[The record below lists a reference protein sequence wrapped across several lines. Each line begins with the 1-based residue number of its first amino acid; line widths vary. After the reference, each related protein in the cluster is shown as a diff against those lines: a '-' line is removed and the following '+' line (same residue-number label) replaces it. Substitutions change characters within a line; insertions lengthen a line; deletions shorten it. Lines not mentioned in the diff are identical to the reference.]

1 MSAVDAQGPSVG
13 FHEGELAVQRRAG
26 VGAAAARL
34 GGMLD
39 PADLT
44 GGIGRFLADRNFAA
58 MSARGRDGRLWI
70 SPLVGPAGFLH
81 ATGPAELRIGT
92 VPPPGDPLHGL
103 AAGQAVGLIAVE
115 FARRR
120 RARINGTLDTVDG
133 RSMTVRVD
141 QAYGNCP
148 QYIHQRVLE
157 PAPPAAS
164 DAAPVRVATALSDA
178 DTDLVRAAD
187 TVLLGTTHPERGN
200 DASHRGGPA
209 GFVRIDGDG
218 RLWLPDYPGNNMFNS
233 LGNIAVDPSTALLF
247 VDFTTGATLQLTGTA
262 ELVFDTTVVDDA
274 GTGRAL
280 RFTVDGV
287 VAAASL
293 PLRQAG

>member
-1 MSAVDAQGPSVG
+1 MRTMDGPPAG

-26 VGAAAARL
+26 VSAEAARL
-34 GGMLD
+34 GGMLHQ
-39 PADLT
+39 PDLS
-44 GGIGRFLADRNFAA
+44 GGIGRFLADRDFAA
-58 MSARGRDGRLWI
+58 ITARGRDARLWI
-70 SPLVGPAGFLH
+70 SPLVGAPGFLDPAGPT
-81 ATGPAELRIGT
+81 ALRIHT

-103 AAGQAVGLIAVE
+103 PAGQPVGLITVE

-120 RARINGTLDTVDG
+120 RVRINGTLDTVDG

-157 PAPPAAS
+157 PVPPVGSSVAA
-164 DAAPVRVATALSDA
+164 VRVASALSAA
-178 DTDLVRAAD
+178 DVDLVRAAD

-200 DASHRGGPA
+200 DASHRGGPR

-233 LGNIAVDPSTALLF
+233 LGNIAVDPRTALLF
-247 VDFTTGATLQLTGTA
+247 VDFATGATLQLTGTA
-262 ELVFDTTVVDDA
+262 ELDFAATAVDDA

-287 VAAASL
+287 VAAPPI
-293 PLRQAG
+293 PLRLAG